1 MVKRKI
7 IQMSFSPFSSSA
19 ETIIGAVV
27 GGVVGFFVICSI
39 VVFVCVKA
47 CKRTN
52 HRQVLVAPQP
62 TVSYVS
68 SSK

>member
-19 ETIIGAVV
+19 GTIAGAVV
-27 GGVVGFFVICSI
+27 GGIVGFLVISSI
-39 VVFVCVKA
+39 VVFVCVKV

-52 HRQVLVAPQP
+52 HGQVLVAPQP